1 MITII
6 DPITLMPIA
15 VAIFLSGMVVGL
27 LISLQWSGKEDEISM
42 IQPKMWDEDDWK
54 PSIGEAYPVEGWPNI
69 TTLVSAVDEEEM
81 IVTVQLRVTL
91 AKNAVIVNVTKYET
105 DDEYASPWLFDV
117 TFTTGGSE
125 VTTKTFDLTSN
136 KIMEG
141 PDGSEWELSVS
152 ETIFTTASN

>member
-1 MITII
+1 MNSNMA
-6 DPITLMPIA
+6 LLNVVIA
-15 VAIFLSGMVVGL
+15 FVVGL
-27 LISLQWSGKEDEISM
+27 ILGVVGTTFLNSPTEE
-42 IQPKMWDEDDWK
+42 QPIEAFPPQKMWNEDDWK

-69 TTLVSAVDEEEM
+69 TRLVSAVDAEEM
-81 IVTVQLRVTL
+81 NVTVQLRVTL